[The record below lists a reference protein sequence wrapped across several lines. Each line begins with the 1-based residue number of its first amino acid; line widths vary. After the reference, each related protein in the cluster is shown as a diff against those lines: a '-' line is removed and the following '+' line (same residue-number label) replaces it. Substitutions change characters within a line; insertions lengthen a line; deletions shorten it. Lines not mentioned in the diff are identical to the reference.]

1 MRLASVT
8 ECEAVH
14 LSAEIR
20 SPDHNHIRLIAKGQS
35 HSKERLTQE
44 HVVANYNKPGQTPLN
59 KPLSRYPGGR
69 IAAALDLA
77 NHAVESKRR
86 A

>member
-1 MRLASVT
+1 MHLASVT

-20 SPDHNHIRLIAKGQS
+20 CPDHNHIRLIAKGQS
-35 HSKERLTQE
+35 HPKERLTQE
-44 HVVANYNKPGQTPLN
+44 YVVANYNKPGQPLLN
-59 KPLSRYPGGR
+59 KPLLRYPGGR
-69 IAAALDLA
+69 IAAALGLA